1 MAQFAEN
8 NLARKDLFYL
18 VFSQHGMEKKKTF
31 PIEKKII
38 GNGFYPIGNIVFDC
52 LRLFRVEC
60 EMSRKSSEDTSKNSS
75 F

>member
-1 MAQFAEN
+1 MDFIRLE
-8 NLARKDLFYL
+8 
-18 VFSQHGMEKKKTF
+18 
-31 PIEKKII
+31 
-38 GNGFYPIGNIVFDC
+38 IVFDC